1 MSYDELG
8 DLVGLMQH
16 VRLGTSN
23 EIPVRR
29 RTIDD
34 IRASVGTTK
43 SSSLL
48 NSDTSSG
55 SLLRTEDVTLISHV
69 HGRQRRSERNIQR
82 RELQAAI
89 KHGVRESANPG
100 RDGSLR
106 WRYTYKGVVY
116 ITDETSRH
124 EVTSWRIDGKDD
136 DDDEVAP
143 AEVKLAGT
151 GCHAVLIMDNSGSM
165 RKQDVPGYTSRA
177 HAVYECLKRDF
188 VKEQLKSGTADDVV
202 VTLIA
207 MMDDARVLIDK
218 EPLNESLIGLL
229 ETLSSKIKPRSH
241 GNYLP
246 ALDKALEVMKAD
258 AANRGSVLL
267 LFFSDGAPSDQQSM
281 KCEHGIE
288 LFQIDRKADP
298 KMQHRTK
305 GAAWFCRKK
314 IVETLN
320 KDCCQRVKRIGQTFG
335 LENVIFRTL
344 AFGPP
349 SENFSLLEEM
359 AEKLPRGE
367 FQKLGLNASN
377 LRTAFSSLSSSLHT
391 LRTEGGS
398 KSLTPRTDKIV
409 NKNQKLDSNLE
420 YINTKD
426 GWYIYAVD
434 DFIGKFD
441 FVNSSNQGTR
451 GNIQRSSL
459 TEEANGL
466 AFYEEPFAEGAERFV
481 YRCTEVNSDYR
492 NIISKETAGRRVG
505 LRLVAKEAKDVE
517 VRLKLLLY
525 FVALNG
531 R

>member
-34 IRASVGTTK
+34 IRASVGKTK

-48 NSDTSSG
+48 DSDTSTG

-82 RELQAAI
+82 LELQAAI
-89 KHGVRESANPG
+89 KHGVKESANPG
-100 RDGSLR
+100 RDGSPR

-136 DDDEVAP
+136 YDEDEVAP
-143 AEVKLAGT
+143 AEVQLAGT
-151 GCHAVLIMDNSGSM
+151 GCHAVLIIDHSGSM

-207 MMDDARVLIDK
+207 MMDDAHVLIDK
-218 EPLNESLIGLL
+218 EPLNESLIVLL
-229 ETLSSKIKPRSH
+229 ETLSSKLRPRSH

-267 LFFSDGAPSDQQSM
+267 LLFSDGAPSDQQSM

-305 GAAWFCRKK
+305 GGAWFCRKK
-314 IVETLN
+314 IVERLN
-320 KDCCQRVKRIGQTFG
+320 DDCCQRVKRIGQVFG
-335 LENVIFRTL
+335 RENVILRTL
-344 AFGPP
+344 AFGSPN
-349 SENFSLLEEM
+349 ENFSLLEEM
-359 AEKLPRGE
+359 AGKLPRGE

-377 LRTAFSSLSSSLHT
+377 LRTAFSSLSSSLIT

-398 KSLTPRTDKIV
+398 KSLTPRFDKVV
-409 NKNQKLDSNLE
+409 NKNQKIDYDIDYVTSE
-420 YINTKD
+420 D
-426 GWYIYAVD
+426 GWYIYASH
-434 DFIGKFD
+434 DFIGKFEFND
-441 FVNSSNQGTR
+441 NIDSNNQGRSRIKLQKVKLT
-451 GNIQRSSL
+451 GN
-459 TEEANGL
+459 ANGL
-466 AFYEEPFAEGAERFV
+466 AFYKEPFAEGAERFV
-481 YRCTEVNSDYR
+481 YRCTEVYSEYVSWKR
-492 NIISKETAGRRVG
+492 WTGERVG

-517 VRLKLLLY
+517 VRLLVSAMK
-525 FVALNG
+525 
-531 R
+531 